1 MARPWNMRPDESAKA
16 YQAFEV
22 YRDMGADRSLERVGQ
37 LLGKST
43 VTVERWSTANDW
55 QARVR
60 AFDEAAAAKAADKA
74 LEDAASVRARQA
86 AHAKAIQLRAMQK
99 IATMDPGDMSM
110 AEATRAWQVGAE
122 AERKALGLADRVEHS
137 GPDGAP
143 IPVEVS
149 DADARAAR
157 ILALMA
163 AAPVVD
169 PDAPGD

>member
-1 MARPWNMRPDESAKA
+1 MTARPWNMRPGETAKA

-22 YRDMGADRSLERVGQ
+22 YRDMGPDRSLERVGQ
-37 LLGKST
+37 ALAKTRQSLDG
-43 VTVERWSTANDW
+43 WSTRFEW

-60 AFDEAAAAKAADKA
+60 AFDEAAAAKAAEKA

-122 AERKALGLADRVEHS
+122 AERKALGIAEVVEHS
-137 GPDGAP
+137 GETVHR
-143 IPVEVS
+143 IIIEEV
-149 DADARAAR
+149 DDWRA
-157 ILALMA
+157 
-163 AAPVVD
+163 
-169 PDAPGD
+169 G